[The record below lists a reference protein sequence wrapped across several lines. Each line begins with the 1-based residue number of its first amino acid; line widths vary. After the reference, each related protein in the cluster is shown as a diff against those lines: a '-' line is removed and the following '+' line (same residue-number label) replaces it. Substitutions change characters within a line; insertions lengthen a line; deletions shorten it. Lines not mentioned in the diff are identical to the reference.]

1 MPIFDQK
8 KYAKY
13 IMHGQVKILRNANH
27 SIDQSRGNRPSDNI
41 SDYKITILRDL
52 KDKDMDTKAKFP
64 IFHVTFFM
72 MDFLAVIISITLL
85 FLFAIC
91 NVPSSPPYVQED
103 FEALRT
109 GVDFGIV
116 AAALSFTSTASIMIK
131 SIVDLRRA
139 WKKKK
144 VVTAKGSF
152 RV

>member
-1 MPIFDQK
+1 M
-8 KYAKY
+8 
-13 IMHGQVKILRNANH
+13 
-27 SIDQSRGNRPSDNI
+27 
-41 SDYKITILRDL
+41 
-52 KDKDMDTKAKFP
+52 AKFP
-64 IFHVTFFM
+64 IFHFAFFM

-85 FLFAIC
+85 FMFAFYS

-116 AAALSFTSTASIMIK
+116 AAALSFISTASIMIK

>member
-1 MPIFDQK
+1 
-8 KYAKY
+8 
-13 IMHGQVKILRNANH
+13 
-27 SIDQSRGNRPSDNI
+27 
-41 SDYKITILRDL
+41 
-52 KDKDMDTKAKFP
+52 MDTKAKFP

-91 NVPSSPPYVQED
+91 NVPRSPPYVQED

-116 AAALSFTSTASIMIK
+116 AAALSFISTAGIMIK

>member
-1 MPIFDQK
+1 MQIIQ
-8 KYAKY
+8 
-13 IMHGQVKILRNANH
+13 L
-27 SIDQSRGNRPSDNI
+27 I
-41 SDYKITILRDL
+41 SHVATVLQITLVITRLKLFKRFSILRDL
-52 KDKDMDTKAKFP
+52 KDKDMAKLP
-64 IFHVTFFM
+64 IFHFVFFL

-91 NVPSSPPYVQED
+91 NVPSSPYVQEI

-116 AAALSFTSTASIMIK
+116 AAALSFISTASLMIK

-144 VVTAKGSF
+144 EVDAKGSF
-152 RV
+152 TV

>member
-1 MPIFDQK
+1 MQIIQ
-8 KYAKY
+8 
-13 IMHGQVKILRNANH
+13 L
-27 SIDQSRGNRPSDNI
+27 I
-41 SDYKITILRDL
+41 SHVATVLQITLVITTLKLFKRFSILRDL
-52 KDKDMDTKAKFP
+52 KDKDMAKLP
-64 IFHVTFFM
+64 IFHFVFFL
-72 MDFLAVIISITLL
+72 MDFLAVIVSITLL
-85 FLFAIC
+85 FMFAIC

-116 AAALSFTSTASIMIK
+116 AAALSFISTASIMIK

>member
-1 MPIFDQK
+1 M
-8 KYAKY
+8 AK
-13 IMHGQVKILRNANH
+13 L
-27 SIDQSRGNRPSDNI
+27 
-41 SDYKITILRDL
+41 
-52 KDKDMDTKAKFP
+52 P
-64 IFHVTFFM
+64 IFHFVFFL

-91 NVPSSPPYVQED
+91 NVPSSPYVQEI

-116 AAALSFTSTASIMIK
+116 AAALSFISTASLMIK

-144 VVTAKGSF
+144 EVDAKGSF
-152 RV
+152 TV